1 MNVSIQT
8 RERIFVGF
16 ILPKKKKR
24 IFSDIENVISIPTAL
39 LFSKHGVLTEY
50 WIQSFECFKEKNYLK
65 NEEVTCKCCKLFWR
79 NLKGLSPKET
89 VLLSDYNNFFFENQK
104 L

>member
-24 IFSDIENVISIPTAL
+24 LFSDIENVISIPTAL

-89 VLLSDYNNFFFENQK
+89 VLLSDYNNFFF
-104 L
+104 